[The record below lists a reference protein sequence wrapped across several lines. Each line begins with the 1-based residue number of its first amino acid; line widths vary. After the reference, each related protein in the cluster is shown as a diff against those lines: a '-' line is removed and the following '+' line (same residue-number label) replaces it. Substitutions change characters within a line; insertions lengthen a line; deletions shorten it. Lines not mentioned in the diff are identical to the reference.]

1 MTRHV
6 QGGVEGY
13 GNAAVKTYRRIE
25 NAVEIAKRDA
35 ALRLIVDEEAQ
46 CVRGVQVEEDADG
59 RALLD
64 AALGALRVTAAVHE
78 PRPLPVYVHAP
89 ALVVLTC
96 EQDDSRNCAS
106 LPSSFEERRRRVAVY
121 PREWQNERWN
131 VRNKDGPYVR
141 GNIFEIKNKY
151 ICMNYFSPTGL

>member
-13 GNAAVKTYRRIE
+13 GDAAIKAYRRIE
-25 NAVEIAKRDA
+25 DAVEIAERDT

-46 CVRGVQVEEDADG
+46 RVRGVKVEEDADG

-64 AALGALRVTAAVHE
+64 ATLGALRVSASVHE

-96 EQDDSRNCAS
+96 EQGEEAKFRASRPPAS
-106 LPSSFEERRRRVAVY
+106 GKEEKFELR
-121 PREWQNERWN
+121 
-131 VRNKDGPYVR
+131 
-141 GNIFEIKNKY
+141 
-151 ICMNYFSPTGL
+151 